1 MAEPVRQADRK
12 AGEAREVRRI
22 SAAVGLSA
30 LGLTCGLSAVTAVQ
44 AADQGSSTAT
54 TQPVPVAAAPR
65 QIEEIDEEV
74 VVQVPAPRPPA
85 HAPAAVATGG
95 AAARRQT
102 APLGGAAA
110 AQAAPAAGT
119 ATSQAAP
126 AAGAT
131 ASQTVSAAPPVA
143 APKPVAVSTASK
155 VR

>member
-110 AQAAPAAGT
+110 AQAAAGT

>member
-1 MAEPVRQADRK
+1 QAAPVTSRTSLAAMAEPVRQADRK
-12 AGEAREVRRI
+12 AGEAREGRRV
-22 SAAVGLSA
+22 SAAVGVSA
-30 LGLTCGLSAVTAVQ
+30 LGLTCGLSAVTAAQ
-44 AADQGSSTAT
+44 AADQGSSTT

-85 HAPAAVATGG
+85 AVATGG
-95 AAARRQT
+95 PAAGRKP
-102 APLGGAAA
+102 APGGGPAP

-131 ASQTVSAAPPVA
+131 ASQ
-143 APKPVAVSTASK
+143 
-155 VR
+155 

>member
-12 AGEAREVRRI
+12 AGEAREVRRV

-30 LGLTCGLSAVTAVQ
+30 LGLTCGLSAVTAAQ
-44 AADQGSSTAT
+44 AADQGSSTA

-85 HAPAAVATGG
+85 HAPAAVAAGG

-102 APLGGAAA
+102 APVGGAAA

-119 ATSQAAP
+119 ATSQVP
-126 AAGAT
+126 PGAGAT

-143 APKPVAVSTASK
+143 APKPVAVSTGSK